1 MKLRELLKDIEITAL
16 AADPDTEIGGV
27 RYDSRA
33 VEPGDLFVAVKVDT
47 RYTSIPLFP
56 KSTNADGSIVTVT
69 LNRK

>member
-1 MKLRELLKDIEITAL
+1 MILSYEVLLYARMSP
-16 AADPDTEIGGV
+16 AAISKVPIV
-27 RYDSRA
+27 
-33 VEPGDLFVAVKVDT
+33 VAAKVDT

>member
-1 MKLRELLKDIEITAL
+1 MILSYEVLLYARMSL
-16 AADPDTEIGGV
+16 AAISKVPIV
-27 RYDSRA
+27 
-33 VEPGDLFVAVKVDT
+33 VAAKVDT